1 MKRKMIICAVL
12 LLAMISSMAGCAER
26 EAVSMPYSADDTYG
40 VTDGMTNGEAVP
52 EKSAGE
58 DFSVTEEAAYDD
70 AAAALG
76 SPKGMGDWEGEA
88 GAGAD
93 EYMATYGSKSVSKT
107 TATTAAAATA
117 TADKA
122 DKEKV
127 PEIKRPEAGQ
137 LTAGEWCDNDNWG
150 FFTNLISSDL
160 ISFPSFGLQPL
171 RRTAVTVKDKDG
183 SPVVNASVKLYG
195 EKSNL
200 IWTAVTNKDGVAFL
214 FGDEN
219 DEGTTVE
226 IESQG
231 VKKNAEIKKKSDSDQ
246 TGKVMPSKTA
256 DNELEVVFDGKGKL
270 YDSTDIMFI
279 LDTTS
284 SMSDEMLFLQS
295 EFTAI
300 TKAIDADKTR
310 YAVNFYR
317 DEGDEYIT
325 KCNDFTENVKEL
337 QKKLND
343 ERALGGGDYPE
354 AVAEILDESIFK
366 GSWKEESVKI
376 AFLIYDAPPH
386 EGKEESLR
394 AAVKAAAE
402 KGIRVVPVV
411 ASDSNRDTELFGR
424 ALAISTGGRYVFLTD
439 DSGIGNSHSEPII
452 GSYEVRPLYDI
463 IVEIIND
470 YKQ

>member
-1 MKRKMIICAVL
+1 MKKKMIICAVL
-12 LLAMISSMAGCAER
+12 VLAMISSMAACSER
-26 EAVSMPYSADDTYG
+26 EAMSTPYAADDSYG
-40 VTDGMTNGEAVP
+40 ITNDITAGEAMPKKAAVDR
-52 EKSAGE
+52 A
-58 DFSVTEEAAYDD
+58 VTEEAAYGD
-70 AAAALG
+70 AADALG
-76 SPKGMGDWEGEA
+76 SPKSSGDWDEEA
-88 GAGAD
+88 GAEAD
-93 EYMATYGSKSVSKT
+93 AYMEAAAT
-107 TATTAAAATA
+107 TTAAAATS
-117 TADKA
+117 DKA
-122 DKEKV
+122 DKE
-127 PEIKRPEAGQ
+127 PEIKLPEAGQ

-160 ISFPSFGLQPL
+160 ISFPCFGLQPL
-171 RRTAVTVKDKDG
+171 KRTVVTVKDKDG

-200 IWTAVTNKDGVAFL
+200 LWTAVTNKDGAAFL

-219 DEGTTVE
+219 DEGTKVE

-231 VKKNAEIKKKSDSDQ
+231 VKQNAEIKKKYESDQ
-246 TGKVMPSKTA
+246 TGKDLPAKTA

-300 TKAIDADKTR
+300 TKAVDADKTR

-354 AVAEILDESIFK
+354 AVAEILDESILQ

-386 EGKEESLR
+386 DGKEESLR
-394 AAVKAAAE
+394 ATVKGAAE
-402 KGIRVVPVV
+402 KGIRLVPVV
-411 ASDSNRDTELFGR
+411 ASDGDRDTELFGR